1 MLRHAFSNGDGRRAV
16 AHDHAVEPDDLFVGE
31 RTGQEPIPHAALVL
45 NFVSGMAKRGDGG
58 VDAAPRRRDG
68 HAGGV
73 VGMGEAPDQLIGK
86 HGLVL
91 AGVLA

>member
-1 MLRHAFSNGDGRRAV
+1 
-16 AHDHAVEPDDLFVGE
+16 VEPDDLFIGE
-31 RTGQEPIPHAALVL
+31 RAGKKFVAHAAFVL

-91 AGVLA
+91 AGVFA